1 MDDAEDG
8 LQDFLELLEPER
20 EPELDLAAL
29 MFARAVEYPALDVDA
44 YLARLDGMA
53 AELRPRIS
61 PEESPGRV
69 VARINEYLFGEQG
82 FRGNELDY
90 YDPRNSYLNEVLD
103 RRLGIPITLSIVYL
117 AVARRLGIRLEG
129 VSMPGH
135 FLLRYP
141 DPAESLLIDAFNRG
155 AIISEEE
162 CRVRLRGTYGDALP
176 LTPDMLRPV
185 GFRAILFRMLGN
197 LKAIYTRRE
206 EFDRAAHIVDLMRT
220 IDQDAID
227 EYRDIGLLY
236 FRMGRFKVARGE
248 LEFYLRKRPDAPDAR
263 LVREQLALIS
273 RLEVMRN

>member
-20 EPELDLAAL
+20 EPDLDRVAL
-29 MFARAVEYPALDVDA
+29 VFARVVEYPALDVDA
-44 YLARLDGMA
+44 YLARLDRMA
-53 AELRPRIS
+53 EELRPRIS
-61 PEESPGRV
+61 PEEPPGRV

-82 FRGNELDY
+82 FRGNELEY
-90 YDPRNSYLNEVLD
+90 YDPRNSYLNDVLD

-117 AVARRLGIRLEG
+117 EVARRVGIRLEG
-129 VSMPGH
+129 VGMPGH

-141 DPAESLLIDAFNRG
+141 DPAEPLLIDAFNRG
-155 AIISEEE
+155 AIIGEAE
-162 CRVRLRGTYGDALP
+162 CRVRLRGIYGDALP
-176 LTPDMLRPV
+176 LTSDMLRPV
-185 GFRAILFRMLGN
+185 GFRAILFRKLGN

-206 EFDRAAHIVDLMRT
+206 EFGRAAHIVDLMRT
-220 IDQDAID
+220 IDGDAID